1 MDTSTMSTQELIEGF
16 EQGKQESF
24 HHSDH
29 VRMAFAYLSQYPALE
44 ALRRFSDA
52 LKRFAAAQGKA
63 DLYHETITWAY
74 LLIIRERMARSA
86 NPHEWD
92 EFARNNPDLFVWKN
106 GILSRYYGEETL
118 KSELARN
125 VFVFPDRQ
133 ER

>member
-44 ALRRFSDA
+44 ALRRFSD
-52 LKRFAAAQGKA
+52 AAAQGKA